1 MRYLFTILCCLFV
14 ATITAQQTTHI
25 VGKGETPVTIAEKYQ
40 ITVEELQ
47 QSNPLVKNFYAGMKI
62 NLPANAKRMSE
73 VASSNYTSKTPTRVA
88 SAYIRHAETHIAND
102 EYKKAIKELDHS
114 IEEQPSFQAYW
125 LRGLSYY
132 NLGKWDK
139 AMTDLRAVMVDEAGN
154 HSIRTEAERLYANA
168 FQNLEEK
175 REKRNQFWGEILA
188 TVGVAAMQAGQQ
200 AMYNEQIKSTQT
212 SSQTPFNN
220 TEPAFDLQRIWSE
233 AAIQTQMDNAR
244 FNADLQRI
252 WNEAAIHTQQQ
263 MQAEFDQFNAQHI
276 QLYGKEATWEEFIQA
291 KAEVAKMTSEID
303 NSSNDL
309 IQQIDSDAAIRTSNN
324 YQERYRRQEEVVQTY
339 YRSLT
344 TTGVRTVDKSG
355 KYGGTT
361 GSLKEHSG
369 SYASQK
375 SGFERAK
382 RDLQNIRL
390 EASRNGINISPSQ
403 WETATVY

>member
-62 NLPANAKRMSE
+62 NLPANAKRLSE
-73 VASSNYTSKTPTRVA
+73 VASNNYTSKTPTRAA

-168 FQNLEEK
+168 SQNLEEK

-188 TVGVAAMQAGQQ
+188 TVGVIAVQAGQQ
-200 AMYNEQIKSTQT
+200 AMYNESMKS
-212 SSQTPFNN
+212 SGSLFNDDGTIN
-220 TEPAFDLQRIWSE
+220 EAEYNKMLQRSYVN
-233 AAIQTQMDNAR
+233 AQIQTQQQIQSE
-244 FNADLQRI
+244 FN
-252 WNEAAIHTQQQ
+252 
-263 MQAEFDQFNAQHI
+263 QFNALHM
-276 QLYGKEATWEEFIQA
+276 QLYGKEATWEDFTSY
-291 KAEVAKMTSEID
+291 KAQSANAASNMND
-303 NSSNDL
+303 FNSSSTGLDMN
-309 IQQIDSDAAIRTSNN
+309 SSSSSS
-324 YQERYRRQEEVVQTY
+324 TY
-339 YRSLT
+339 EPSF
-344 TTGVRTVDKSG
+344 VKES
-355 KYGGTT
+355 KACSFCKGT
-361 GSLKEHSG
+361 
-369 SYASQK
+369 
-375 SGFERAK
+375 
-382 RDLQNIRL
+382 
-390 EASRNGINISPSQ
+390 GINPGK
-403 WETATVY
+403 EYAPRFGTATKVHCSTCGDYDYPHHHEKCPSCNGKGYIESMKRK